1 MNFGRRRK
9 NKMLPFDDETV
20 AQLKKNHHLNGDLA
34 ILLMLVLPPTCVASN
49 IQTMISDEIK
59 SLERGGPLN
68 IALSIGNATTGKMNF
83 TQADVRLG
91 LAKARRYLILSNGRP
106 DGVQNLH
113 WEIFNEDKYEKP

>member
-1 MNFGRRRK
+1 MTR
-9 NKMLPFDDETV
+9 L
-20 AQLKKNHHLNGDLA
+20 
-34 ILLMLVLPPTCVASN
+34 
-49 IQTMISDEIK
+49 K
-59 SLERGGPLN
+59 SLEMGGPLN

-113 WEIFNEDKYEKP
+113 WEIFNEDK